1 MNLKNKA
8 VVLVGPTASG
18 KTNVSLEIAQ
28 DVFEIISVDSA
39 QVYTY
44 MDIGTGKVSQYYR
57 SLITHYCIDIVNPD
71 YWFTAGD
78 FCREAENAINQI
90 TSHGKVPLFVGGT
103 GLYIHALFYGLAEL
117 PRIEPTVKTQLH
129 SELRQKGLSSLYE
142 ELSHYDLQW
151 AQRIHPHDTQRIL
164 RGLEVFRATGIPLSQ
179 FLQSRH
185 KKSNLNILMIAMDIA
200 RDELYKRIE
209 YRVDEMIKQGF
220 VEEVKNLRAMGYTE
234 ELNSQKAIGY
244 LQLHKV
250 FKDELSLDEAIEQI
264 KQETKHY
271 AKRQVTWFKRYKP
284 VWVTPDNVEKI
295 KGIITE
301 WLCGNR
307 F

>member
-18 KTNVSLEIAQ
+18 KTKVSLEVAQ

-44 MDIGTGKVSQYYR
+44 MDIGTGKVSRYYR

-103 GLYIHALFYGLAEL
+103 GLYIHAFFYGLAEL
-117 PRIEPTVKTQLH
+117 PRIDPAVKMQLH
-129 SELRQKGLSSLYE
+129 GELQQKGLGSLYE
-142 ELSHYDLQW
+142 ELLHYDLQW
-151 AQRIHPHDTQRIL
+151 AQRIHPNDTQRVL
-164 RGLEVFRATGIPLSQ
+164 RGLEVFRATGISLSQ

-200 RDELYKRIE
+200 RDELYKGIE

-244 LQLHKV
+244 VQLHKV
-250 FKDELSLDEAIEQI
+250 LKDELPLDEAIEQI

-284 VWVTPDNVEKI
+284 VWISPDNIEKI

-301 WLCGNR
+301 WLYENR
-307 F
+307 L

>member
-8 VVLVGPTASG
+8 VVLAGPTASG
-18 KTNVSLEIAQ
+18 KTKVSLEVAQ

-39 QVYTY
+39 QVYTF
-44 MDIGTGKVSQYYR
+44 MDIGTGKVSRYYR
-57 SLITHYCIDIVNPD
+57 SLIPHYCIDIVNPD

-103 GLYIHALFYGLAEL
+103 GLYIHAFFYGLVEL
-117 PRIEPTVKTQLH
+117 PRIDPAVKTQLH
-129 SELRQKGLSSLYE
+129 GELQQKGLGSLYE
-142 ELSHYDLQW
+142 ELLHYDLQW
-151 AQRIHPHDTQRIL
+151 ARRIHPNDTQRVL

-200 RDELYKRIE
+200 RDELYKGIE

-244 LQLHKV
+244 VQLHKV
-250 FKDELSLDEAIEQI
+250 LKDELPLDEAIEQI

-284 VWVTPDNVEKI
+284 VWISPDNIEKI

-301 WLCGNR
+301 WLYGNR
-307 F
+307 L